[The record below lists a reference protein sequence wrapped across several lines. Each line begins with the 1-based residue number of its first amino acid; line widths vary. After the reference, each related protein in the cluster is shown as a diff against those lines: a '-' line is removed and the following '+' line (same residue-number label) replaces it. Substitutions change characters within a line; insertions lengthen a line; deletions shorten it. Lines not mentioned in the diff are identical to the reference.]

1 LTAPEIEEATQ
12 ALERSIHEAHP
23 EVIAIFV
30 KPQTVAAQPAGIAV
44 RWTGTQRRL
53 SGAAG

>member
-1 LTAPEIEEATQ
+1 
-12 ALERSIHEAHP
+12 
-23 EVIAIFV
+23 
-30 KPQTVAAQPAGIAV
+30 VAAQPAGIAV